1 MIWSIISLKDFQ
13 GFHLFKIAKLEF
25 LFFFK
30 QKLITNSAIL
40 NKWKSFSEMV
50 DK

>member
-1 MIWSIISLKDFQ
+1 MWSTISLKEFY
-13 GFHLFKIAKLEF
+13 LFKIAKLEI
-25 LFFFK
+25 FFK

-40 NKWKSFSEMV
+40 NKWESISGMV